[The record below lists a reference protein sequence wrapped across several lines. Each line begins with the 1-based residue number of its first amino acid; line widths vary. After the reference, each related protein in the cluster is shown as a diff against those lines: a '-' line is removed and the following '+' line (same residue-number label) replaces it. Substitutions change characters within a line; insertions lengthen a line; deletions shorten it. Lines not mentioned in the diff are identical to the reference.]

1 MTFENIWC
9 RNTSYSLKT
18 MFIFFNSRRDYYAI
32 LGVGKS
38 ASKNQIK
45 KAYRRLAKEM
55 HPDKNPDDPDANE
68 RFQDLGAA
76 YEALSDPD
84 KRKLYD
90 KCGEE
95 CLQKE
100 GQMGGGGGDP
110 FSSFFGG

>member
-1 MTFENIWC
+1 M
-9 RNTSYSLKT
+9 
-18 MFIFFNSRRDYYAI
+18 
-32 LGVGKS
+32 GKS

-95 CLQKE
+95 CLQKD
-100 GQMGGGGGDP
+100 GQMGGGGDP